1 MLQINKFNQGEP
13 ELPVGSV
20 TVPEIP
26 DPEVLQA
33 TTSGVGVSKSPIKT
47 ITIYTRRKTKTRI
60 SKNPKRKWEKSEYMN
75 ALECLLRAEKKVV
88 KKGIGEIVHD
98 LWIEKGMRK
107 IYEKNLMNQIR
118 LIKSKGWVT
127 NTEIETTR
135 RKIDNEG
142 RDEVNEGTMHYSD
155 NIADINDENV
165 DINHVRMK
173 SPLQ

>member
-1 MLQINKFNQGEP
+1 
-13 ELPVGSV
+13 
-20 TVPEIP
+20 
-26 DPEVLQA
+26 
-33 TTSGVGVSKSPIKT
+33 
-47 ITIYTRRKTKTRI
+47 
-60 SKNPKRKWEKSEYMN
+60 MN